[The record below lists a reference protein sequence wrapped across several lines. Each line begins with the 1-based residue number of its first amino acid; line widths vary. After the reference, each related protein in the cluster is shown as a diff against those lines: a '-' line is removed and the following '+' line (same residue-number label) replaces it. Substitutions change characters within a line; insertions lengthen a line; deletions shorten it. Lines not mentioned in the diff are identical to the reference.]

1 MADHL
6 TVAVV
11 IPTIP
16 GRENLLQRALDSVHA
31 QRRKP
36 DQVVVE
42 RDTNRTG
49 AAQSRNRALARVT
62 TDVVAWLDD
71 DDELKPNHLIACM
84 RVLELDRNVDLVYP
98 TPVVIG
104 GKDPTATSFQ
114 GNWALPW
121 GIRFGPE
128 QEAHLRKN
136 GSFIPMTHLVRTGKV
151 RAAGG
156 FPEGRILDTGRYQ
169 GEDEA
174 YLIRL
179 LDIDARF
186 EHLDAKTWKW
196 HVHYGNTGGRGDG

>member
-16 GRENLLQRALDSVHA
+16 GREDLFERAMISVRA
-31 QRRKP
+31 QRRTP

-49 AAQSRNRALARVT
+49 AAQSRNRALERVEA
-62 TDVVAWLDD
+62 DVVAWLDD
-71 DDELKPNHLIACM
+71 DDEMKPNHLMACM
-84 RVLELDRNVDLVYP
+84 RVLELDQSLDLVYP
-98 TPVVIG
+98 TPVIIG

-136 GSFIPMTHLVRTGKV
+136 GSFIPITHLVRTVAV

-156 FPEGRILDTGRYQ
+156 FPEGGVLDTGRYQ
-169 GEDEA
+169 GEDER

-179 LDIDARF
+179 LDNGARF
-186 EHLDAKTWKW
+186 GHLDAKTWKW